1 MMNYFE
7 FYELL
12 PTFLLDETDL
22 KKRFLKYSKM
32 FHPDFHT
39 LESDEAQSEILEK
52 ATFNTEAYKV
62 LQNFDSRMAYIL
74 ELKGMKKEEGQEKL
88 PQDFLMEMM
97 DINETLMDLQFDFDA
112 ESFEKVT
119 KEIKKIENDNF
130 FSIKDILQ
138 NFDYQQV
145 TNNDLEKIKFFSLK
159 KKYLL
164 RIQKT
169 CRNFAPH

>member
-1 MMNYFE
+1 MNYFE

-169 CRNFAPH
+169 LITFAPQ

>member
-1 MMNYFE
+1 MNYFE
-7 FYELL
+7 FYELA
-12 PTFLLDETDL
+12 PAFLLDESDL

-39 LESDEAQSEILEK
+39 LESDEAQNQILEK

-88 PQDFLMEMM
+88 PQDFLVEMM

-112 ESFEKVT
+112 ENFEKA
-119 KEIKKIENDNF
+119 KKQIEEIENDNF

-138 NFDYQQV
+138 NFDFQTV
-145 TNNDLEKIKFFSLK
+145 TNNDLENVKIFSLK
-159 KKYLL
+159 KKYFL

-169 CRNFAPH
+169 LTTFAPQ